1 MCFEFSVKSTSEE
14 MAAAKKWIAENFGS
28 EASVLP
34 FSFQYGGQSSDGL
47 LKAWKTE
54 RVSNELDESRT
65 QHTLTYADSKTGL
78 EVRCVIVE
86 YNDFPTVEWTLY
98 FKNTGA
104 SDTPIVSDIQALD
117 INIAPHSSDEG
128 GSAFLLHHNVGS
140 ICKPNDYQPLET
152 KLQANTSKRITAA
165 GGRPTNSDM
174 SYFNVESTSGDGVI
188 VVVGWPGQWAAEF
201 TCDES
206 NVLNIR
212 AGQELTHFKLYP
224 GEEIRTP
231 LIVLQFYEVK
241 RCEAQF
247 WKGGDWIDAQNV
259 WRQWMIKHNLPRPG
273 GELPAPL
280 LNANSSFQFNEM
292 VNANED
298 NQKLFIDRYLEAGI
312 KLDYWWMDA
321 GWYVNNGSWPN
332 TGTWEVDK
340 KRFPNGLRAVSDH
353 AHTKGVKIIVWFEP
367 ERVTADTWLSNN
379 HPEWL
384 LGIPGLLD
392 LGNPEAREWLT
403 DHIDKLLTE
412 QGIDLYRQDFN
423 IDPLNFW
430 RGNDT
435 EDRQGITEI
444 RHVTGYLAYWDELRR
459 RHPDMLIDSC
469 ASGGRRNDLETLR
482 RAVPLLRSDYRFDS
496 EANQC
501 HTYGMA
507 CWIPFY
513 GTNFRVI
520 DDYAIRSAM
529 CLSFNAR
536 IDMREKDLDY
546 DGLRRLIGEW
556 RQVAK
561 YYYGDYY
568 PFTPYSLDEDVR
580 KAHRRQRLSVWI
592 AWQFD
597 RPDLGEGMV
606 QAFRREKSVYESAR
620 FNLRGLEPDAHYTV
634 KNMDASDSEEMSGRE
649 LMDNGL
655 VVNIPDQPGAVVITY
670 EKVE

>member
-1 MCFEFSVKSTSEE
+1 MFVESSTKPEE
-14 MAAAKKWIAENFGS
+14 MAIVKRWMEDNFGT
-28 EASVLP
+28 EASVFP
-34 FSFQYGGQSSDGL
+34 FSFKYGGHSAAEL
-47 LKAWKTE
+47 LKTWNTE
-54 RVSNELDESRT
+54 RVSQKLDEFRT
-65 QHTLTYADSKTGL
+65 QHTLTYTDSETNL
-78 EVRCVIVE
+78 EVQCVIVE
-86 YNDFPTVEWTLY
+86 YKDFPTVEWTLY
-98 FKNTGA
+98 FKNIGA
-104 SDTPIVSDIQALD
+104 SNTPILADIQTLD
-117 INIAPHSSDEG
+117 INIER
-128 GSAFLLHHNVGS
+128 GSQGEFLLHHNVGS

-174 SYFNVESTSGDGVI
+174 SYFNVERWSTDGII

-201 TCDES
+201 ICDTS

-212 AGQELTHFKLYP
+212 AGQELTHFKLHP
-224 GEEIRTP
+224 GEEVRTP
-231 LIVLQFYEVK
+231 LIVLQFW
-241 RCEAQF
+241 QN
-247 WKGGDWIDAQNV
+247 GDWIEAQNV
-259 WRQWMIKHNLPRPG
+259 WRRWMIKHNLPRPG

-321 GWYVNNGSWPN
+321 GWYINNGSWPN

-340 KRFPNGLRAVSDH
+340 KRFPNGLRAIADH
-353 AHTKGVKIIVWFEP
+353 AHSKGVKIIVWFEP

-392 LGNPEAREWLT
+392 LGNPAAREWLT
-403 DHIDKLLTE
+403 NHIDKLLTE

-430 RGNDT
+430 RGNDA

-507 CWIPFY
+507 FWIPFY
-513 GTNFRVI
+513 GTNFRAI
-520 DDYAIRSAM
+520 DDYVMRSAM

-536 IDMREKDLDY
+536 IDMRDKALDY
-546 DGLRRLIGEW
+546 DGLRRLISEW
-556 RQVAK
+556 REVAK

-568 PFTPYSLDEDVR
+568 PFTPYSLDEE
-580 KAHRRQRLSVWI
+580 VWI

-634 KNMDASDSEEMSGRE
+634 KNMDAQNSNEMTGRE
-649 LMDNGL
+649 LMENGL
-655 VVNIPDQPGAVVITY
+655 VVRIPGKPGAVVITY
-670 EKVE
+670 KKSK

>member
-1 MCFEFSVKSTSEE
+1 MCFEFSVKPTSEA
-14 MAAAKKWIAENFGS
+14 MAASKNWIVENFGQ

-34 FSFQYGGQSSDGL
+34 FSFQYGGQSSADL
-47 LKAWKTE
+47 LKTWENE
-54 RVSNELDESRT
+54 RTSNKLDESRT

-104 SDTPIVSDIQALD
+104 SDTSIVSDIQALD
-117 INIAPHSSDEG
+117 ISIAPHSSDEG
-128 GSAFLLHHNVGS
+128 GSEFLLHHNVGS

-174 SYFNVESTSGDGVI
+174 SYFNVESTSGDGII

-206 NVLNIR
+206 KELNIR

-224 GEEIRTP
+224 GEEVRTP
-231 LIVLQFYEVK
+231 LIVLQF
-241 RCEAQF
+241 
-247 WKGGDWIDAQNV
+247 WKGGDWLDAQNV
-259 WRQWMIKHNLPRPG
+259 WRRWMIKHNLPRPG

-353 AHTKGVKIIVWFEP
+353 AHSKGVKIIVWFEP

-430 RGNDT
+430 RGNDAA
-435 EDRQGITEI
+435 DRQGITEI
-444 RHVTGYLAYWDELRR
+444 RHVTGYLSYWDELRR

-501 HTYGMA
+501 HTYGLA

-536 IDMREKDLDY
+536 IDMREKELDY

-556 RQVAK
+556 REVAK

-580 KAHRRQRLSVWI
+580 KAHRCQRLSVWI

-620 FNLRGLEPDAHYTV
+620 FNLRGLEPDAHYIV
-634 KNMDASDSEEMSGRE
+634 KNLDASDSEEMSGRE
-649 LMDNGL
+649 LMENGL

-670 EKVE
+670 KKAK